1 MNKKFKFISL
11 TIITS
16 LMLNPISALA
26 LTKDE
31 NVYTNLNYDGT
42 VASKT
47 VSNRITNSNKEDIED
62 ETKLKE
68 ILNISG
74 NEKYTS
80 KEDKIVWQA
89 DGNDIIYQGTTDIDL
104 PIETEIKYYLNDK
117 ETDIKDIVGKSGKIK
132 ITLNFKN
139 KRINTVKINGKL
151 EKLYTP
157 FVVTVGTMLDVK
169 DNKNIS
175 IDNGKTVNT
184 GSRNMIVGIASP
196 GLYDSIKI
204 DELKGLDSINISFD
218 TTNFNPKEIYMVA
231 TPNLLSQTDLNVFKK
246 MDSLYSNINLL
257 QKNMNEIEKGS
268 KKLKD
273 GANNI
278 LDGNSKLSQN
288 IKIAQSSITKIKEGA
303 IGINSGVNQIITS
316 LKAIQSELS
325 NNEDLK
331 KSLASLDALKNKN
344 NATINALVTKT
355 GKTKDE
361 LKTIYVNYNLKNY
374 TGDDATLMS
383 VKSTYELIMLLE
395 ANNSAID
402 GTKSNISGLTKKV
415 NDNLTA
421 LETGLNKVN
430 VVSGKV
436 SDGLVNLEAGIA
448 KLYNGSVLLVN
459 GSKDLKDGATTL
471 SNGTKKFNK
480 EGINKLSNYASTIKK
495 YSNKVDKLVE
505 LSKDYKG
512 YASNNSTTT
521 NFISVVKYSN
531 LNK

>member
-42 VASKT
+42 VASKI
-47 VSNRITNSNKEDIED
+47 VSNRITNNNKEDIED

-196 GLYDSIKI
+196 GLYDSINL
-204 DELKGLDSINISFD
+204 DE
-218 TTNFNPKEIYMVA
+218 
-231 TPNLLSQTDLNVFKK
+231 
-246 MDSLYSNINLL
+246 
-257 QKNMNEIEKGS
+257 
-268 KKLKD
+268 
-273 GANNI
+273 
-278 LDGNSKLSQN
+278 
-288 IKIAQSSITKIKEGA
+288 
-303 IGINSGVNQIITS
+303 
-316 LKAIQSELS
+316 
-325 NNEDLK
+325 
-331 KSLASLDALKNKN
+331 
-344 NATINALVTKT
+344 
-355 GKTKDE
+355 
-361 LKTIYVNYNLKNY
+361 
-374 TGDDATLMS
+374 
-383 VKSTYELIMLLE
+383 
-395 ANNSAID
+395 
-402 GTKSNISGLTKKV
+402 
-415 NDNLTA
+415 
-421 LETGLNKVN
+421 
-430 VVSGKV
+430 
-436 SDGLVNLEAGIA
+436 
-448 KLYNGSVLLVN
+448 
-459 GSKDLKDGATTL
+459 
-471 SNGTKKFNK
+471 
-480 EGINKLSNYASTIKK
+480 
-495 YSNKVDKLVE
+495 
-505 LSKDYKG
+505 
-512 YASNNSTTT
+512 
-521 NFISVVKYSN
+521 
-531 LNK
+531 

>member
-42 VASKT
+42 VASKI
-47 VSNRITNSNKEDIED
+47 VSNRITNNNKEDIED

-196 GLYDSIKI
+196 GLYDSIKL

-268 KKLKD
+268 KKLED

-288 IKIAQSSITKIKEGA
+288 IKTAQSYIAKIKDGA
-303 IGINSGVNQIITS
+303 IGINSGVNQII
-316 LKAIQSELS
+316 
-325 NNEDLK
+325 
-331 KSLASLDALKNKN
+331 
-344 NATINALVTKT
+344 V
-355 GKTKDE
+355 
-361 LKTIYVNYNLKNY
+361 
-374 TGDDATLMS
+374 
-383 VKSTYELIMLLE
+383 
-395 ANNSAID
+395 
-402 GTKSNISGLTKKV
+402 
-415 NDNLTA
+415 
-421 LETGLNKVN
+421 
-430 VVSGKV
+430 
-436 SDGLVNLEAGIA
+436 
-448 KLYNGSVLLVN
+448 
-459 GSKDLKDGATTL
+459 
-471 SNGTKKFNK
+471 
-480 EGINKLSNYASTIKK
+480 
-495 YSNKVDKLVE
+495 
-505 LSKDYKG
+505 
-512 YASNNSTTT
+512 
-521 NFISVVKYSN
+521 
-531 LNK
+531 